1 MDEQVAGM
9 QVPCHAV
16 SARQPAVV
24 LDSDRQSSTGL
35 HASIIVERFKV
46 D

>member
-16 SARQPAVV
+16 SAPQPAVV

-35 HASIIVERFKV
+35 HVSIIVERIKV

>member
-9 QVPCHAV
+9 QVRCHAV
-16 SARQPAVV
+16 SAPQPAVV

-35 HASIIVERFKV
+35 HVSIIVERFKI

>member
-9 QVPCHAV
+9 QVPCRAV

-35 HASIIVERFKV
+35 HESIIVERFKV

>member
-16 SARQPAVV
+16 SAPQPAVV
-24 LDSDRQSSTGL
+24 LDSDRQSSIGL
-35 HASIIVERFKV
+35 HESIIVERFKV